1 MSDSED
7 SYAGYNDFADL
18 TEEDLLALGT
28 PDPSTLASTSKRPE
42 LRDEHGI
49 GAPSVAEEVKGDV
62 TTSIDEDDDMPPAF
76 YVTHDFLEDIEDV
89 VKAPA
94 ALYRRRGVFSV
105 SDLCA
110 PQWCEVQFDY
120 GLRGKRSRPLK
131 DRPRS
136 FKSSKG
142 KEITVAPEVEAKND
156 ARTKGGREI
165 HKELE
170 REIMAEPIYVR
181 ITCDE
186 EKWALRLVNLIMNLR
201 QLMTMGIARETPVF
215 GIIHDEVV
223 VGIIDEIHM
232 KPYVLPTPKT
242 PKRTRPPLSQSQN
255 TIDKYLSP
263 KKSTPVRSK
272 SDAGLIRC
280 SPVPPPPRPPSYTLN
295 LLDTK
300 TRTTRSIPSDV
311 DAIPSRIQ
319 LMLYQRILSDLLRA
333 SPSFDFAY
341 LWAKLD
347 LDPYRPFPT
356 TVLKDTGMLP
366 DTLDGGQLCLSDVVE
381 LWWTLRDELNAEVAS
396 TLQLVY
402 RLIPEGERRGR
413 RGKSRRRESSLKE
426 KEDEDLARAIQASL
440 DDLREVETP
449 LVEPVRS
456 EVNGATA
463 SHSEEVAI
471 PAIED
476 VAITDIISDK
486 DDNSGAP
493 SSPSLEV
500 IGTKEFMMDDEML
513 DTHVESVFQWWR
525 GDRAPQGVP
534 VELARR
540 CHTCEYMQDCEW
552 REAKAQEAR
561 AKVEQMR
568 TGYW

>member
-28 PDPSTLASTSKRPE
+28 PDPTTLASTSRLPE
-42 LRDEHGI
+42 LRDKHAI
-49 GAPSVAEEVKGDV
+49 GAPSVAEEVKGDI
-62 TTSIDEDDDMPPAF
+62 TTSNDEDDDMPPAF
-76 YVTHDFLEDIEDV
+76 YVAHDFLEDIEDV

-120 GLRGKRSRPLK
+120 GLRGKRSRPLQ

-142 KEITVAPEVEAKND
+142 KEITVAPEIEAKND

-201 QLMTMGIARETPVF
+201 QLMIMGIARETPVF

-232 KPYVLPTPKT
+232 KPYVLPAPKT
-242 PKRTRPPLSQSQN
+242 PKRTRLPLSQSQN

-263 KKSTPVRSK
+263 KKSTLVRSK

-280 SPVPPPPRPPSYTLN
+280 YPVPPPPPRPSYTLS

-311 DAIPSRIQ
+311 DALPSRIQ

-381 LWWTLRDELNAEVAS
+381 LWWKLRDELNAEVAS
-396 TLQLVY
+396 RLQLVY

-413 RGKSRRRESSLKE
+413 RGKSCRRESSLKV

-440 DDLREVETP
+440 DDLREGETP
-449 LVEPVRS
+449 PVEPVEG
-456 EVNGATA
+456 EVNGATP

-476 VAITDIISDK
+476 VAVTDTTGDK
-486 DDNSGAP
+486 GDNSGAP

-500 IGTKEFMMDDEML
+500 IGTKEFMMDDPML
-513 DTHVESVFQWWR
+513 DAHVESVFQWWR
-525 GDRAPQGVP
+525 GERAPQGVP

>member
-18 TEEDLLALGT
+18 TEEDLLALGD
-28 PDPSTLASTSKRPE
+28 PDPSTLASTSKLSEP
-42 LRDEHGI
+42 RDESTT
-49 GAPSVAEEVKGDV
+49 GALSVAVEIEGKI
-62 TTSIDEDDDMPPAF
+62 TTSKDEDDDMPPAF
-76 YVTHDFLEDIEDV
+76 YVAHDCLEDIEDA
-89 VKAPA
+89 VKSPA
-94 ALYRRRGVFSV
+94 ELYRRQGVFSV

-136 FKSSKG
+136 FRSSKG

-201 QLMTMGIARETPVF
+201 QLMIMGITRETPVF

-232 KPYVLPTPKT
+232 KPYASPTPKT
-242 PKRTRPPLSQSQN
+242 PKRARPPLSQSQN

-263 KKSTPVRSK
+263 KKNSPVRSK
-272 SDAGLIRC
+272 SDVGHIRC
-280 SPVPPPPRPPSYTLN
+280 PSVPPPPPPPSYTLS

-300 TRTTRSIPSDV
+300 TRTARSMPSDL
-311 DAIPSRIQ
+311 DALPSRIQ
-319 LMLYQRILSDLLRA
+319 LMLYKRILSDLLRT

-366 DTLDGGQLCLSDVVE
+366 DQLDGGQLCLSDVVE
-381 LWWTLRDELNAEVAS
+381 LWWKLRDELNAEVAS
-396 TLQLVY
+396 RLQLVY

-413 RGKSRRRESSLKE
+413 RGKGRRRETDFQE
-426 KEDEDLARAIQASL
+426 REDEGLARAIQASL
-440 DDLREVETP
+440 EDLREVETP
-449 LVEPVRS
+449 PVEVV
-456 EVNGATA
+456 EGEINGATA
-463 SHSEEVAI
+463 SHSEEVGI
-471 PAIED
+471 PAIEGASVTD
-476 VAITDIISDK
+476 VA
-486 DDNSGAP
+486 DNPGALP
-493 SSPSLEV
+493 SPSLEV
-500 IGTKEFMMDDEML
+500 IGTKEFIMDDAVL
-513 DTHVESVFQWWR
+513 NAHVESVFQWWR
-525 GDRAPQGVP
+525 GERAPQGVP

-561 AKVEQMR
+561 EKVEGRR